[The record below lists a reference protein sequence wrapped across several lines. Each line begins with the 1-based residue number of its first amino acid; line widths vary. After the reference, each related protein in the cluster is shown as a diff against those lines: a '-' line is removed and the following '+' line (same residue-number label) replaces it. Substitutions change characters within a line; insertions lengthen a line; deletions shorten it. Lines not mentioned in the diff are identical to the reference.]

1 MAPVLTPVHVWHDV
15 VRSLVRSLPAR
26 HVPLADAEG
35 CLLMGAVSARHPL
48 PPFDAS
54 AMDGYAVRADD
65 VREAG
70 VAHPVRLRVIASAP
84 AGHPVGA
91 VVGAGEAV
99 RILTGGQLP
108 AGADAV
114 VAVESTDGGRQVVA
128 VREPVGPGRHVRRA
142 GEDLAQGAHVLQP
155 GRVVGPGQVAAAAAA
170 GHATLLVVPRPR
182 VVVVSTGDEL
192 VAPGNPLAPGQL
204 PDSNGAGLAAAVRLA
219 GGQATARRC
228 GDDPWLF
235 RRLLAQAATTA
246 DLVLTTGGISA
257 GEENDVVKAALT
269 GGSVQFASVA
279 MQPGSPQAAGTVDG
293 VPFVGLPG
301 NPVSALVSFAVF
313 VRPLLRCLRGLD
325 PAAAPGTVE
334 LAAPVDPHPV
344 KTRYVAA
351 RWVADGGRPRA
362 VPHPRQGSHLMTL
375 LADTDLLLEI
385 APGSERLAAGSRVV
399 ARRLHADTD

>member
-1 MAPVLTPVHVWHDV
+1 
-15 VRSLVRSLPAR
+15 
-26 HVPLADAEG
+26 
-35 CLLMGAVSARHPL
+35 MGTVSALHPL

-54 AMDGYAVRADD
+54 AMDGYAVRAGD

-70 VAHPVRLRVIASAP
+70 PAHPVRLRVIASAP

-91 VVGAGEAV
+91 VVSAGEAV

-108 AGADAV
+108 DGADAV

-128 VREPVGPGRHVRRA
+128 VREAVGAGRHVRRA
-142 GEDLAQGAHVLQP
+142 GEDLAPGAHVLQK

-192 VAPGNPLAPGQL
+192 VAPGDPLAPGQL
-204 PDSNGAGLAAAVRLA
+204 PDSNAAGLAAAVRLA
-219 GGQATARRC
+219 GGQATVLRC
-228 GDDPWLF
+228 GDDPRLL
-235 RRLLAQAATTA
+235 RRALAQAATTA
-246 DLVLTTGGISA
+246 DLVLTSGGISA

-269 GGSVQFASVA
+269 GGPVQFVNVA
-279 MQPGSPQAAGTVDG
+279 MQPGSPQAAGTVAG

-301 NPVSALVSFAVF
+301 NPVSALVSFTVF

-325 PAAAPGTVE
+325 PEAAAGPVE

-344 KTRYVAA
+344 KTRFVGA
-351 RWVADGGRPRA
+351 RWVTDGGRSLA
-362 VPHPRQGSHLMTL
+362 APHPRQGSHLMTL
-375 LADTDLLLEI
+375 LADSDLLLEI
-385 APGSERLAAGSRVV
+385 AHGEQPHTAGSLVP
-399 ARRLHADTD
+399 ARRLDGDTR